1 MFVSQCGTECFRA
14 FLCVRVL
21 ARTCVYDWA
30 YVRVDACMH
39 LCMRSC
45 VCARTCN
52 KSGSPASRSTFEK
65 ILTEKCICYWIRPG
79 PATVNPLEAWMG
91 PMPNIKQLQ
100 LMKSTPTASIVRKG
114 AGLPA
119 LPTELLEGLCNATKG
134 GGNFPVPSF
143 VRDADGIRQDIC
155 DVNVTYQFDDPTEK
169 DVMYPCNLKWEPRA
183 VEEAIA
189 RCVMADYLKKP
200 KPTEDAY
207 KDNSRMYTWNT
218 TLEWWKE
225 YTTIPPF
232 DHVDFS
238 RRKVNSYYTYEGC
251 EACGMCSRL
260 RLDSRNYE
268 NIEVPMLLLV
278 LRLLAAYARPVLSH
292 ACVFYMVD
300 CPRRL
305 PVHRTPFD

>member
-119 LPTELLEGLCNATKG
+119 LPTELLEGLCNA
-134 GGNFPVPSF
+134 VPSF

-200 KPTEDAY
+200 KPTGDAY

-292 ACVFYMVD
+292 ACVFLYG
-300 CPRRL
+300 
-305 PVHRTPFD
+305 